1 MVRWLDGPF
10 RKQINFSYVSNIV
23 IENILQKK
31 KKRPVHYWGR
41 RYKISMNTLSK
52 HYVGSM

>member
-31 KKRPVHYWGR
+31 KKKGLFIIGAEDIRF
-41 RYKISMNTLSK
+41 L
-52 HYVGSM
+52 

>member
-23 IENILQKK
+23 IENILQKIK
-31 KKRPVHYWGR
+31 KGLFIIGAEDIRF
-41 RYKISMNTLSK
+41 L
-52 HYVGSM
+52 